1 VSSSASEQATF
12 ATAILEFDGVRA
24 LVAGRTRT
32 PMGRRRALSLAPSHE
47 PREVARRQRLLAEAL
62 ALGDEG
68 ELPAFPDLEE
78 AEEHLDHLDVAGA
91 VLEVEGL
98 RNLARLAVAMADLT
112 GGLRRRRR
120 EAPDLNALAESVPD
134 LTPFQKATRGVF
146 AAAGGLEDSASP
158 QLASVRRRLVTAGE
172 RLRRK
177 MATYLSA
184 PEAERY
190 LRDEYVTQRGGR
202 FVIPVRADHRAAVNG
217 IVHGSSTTGVTLFV
231 EPLETVDLNNDLVRL
246 QEEER
251 VEVARVLAAL
261 TEEARRCRHG
271 LRQAAD
277 VVAALDL
284 ITASARLGLDYEARP
299 ARLEE
304 GSRITLVEMR
314 HILLEERLRGEG
326 SRAVPVTL
334 HMEEPERVLV
344 ISGPNTGGKT
354 VALKTVG
361 LAALMNQAGLPVPAR
376 DAALP
381 VFSQVL
387 ADIGDHQS
395 ITENL
400 STFSSHVSALV
411 RMTSRVEP
419 PALVLIDEL
428 GTGTDPEEGA
438 ALGVA
443 VVEFFRRREALV
455 VVTTHHNGLKA
466 YAETTAGVR
475 NAAVEFDEATLRP
488 TYRLLDGV
496 AGRSG
501 GLDIAARLGLAPEIV
516 ENAQALV
523 PESGRVTQRYITRL
537 ADLAAGAERDREA
550 ARELLRE
557 AEAEKDR
564 SRGVCRKEEEE
575 HRRRLE
581 AALEM
586 ARKRFGRNMAEV
598 LDRLEGVMGRERARR
613 EQERAKEEFSRR
625 MRRERDQVHVA
636 ADAPLTAAPGPL
648 QEGDRVRLDTF
659 GGVGVVE
666 RLEPGKRLA
675 VTVAGKRLVV
685 GAGSVTRLTPGPVMA
700 PPRVQVDPAPGD
712 DLPGELHLL
721 GQRVEEALERLD
733 RYLDRAILAG
743 RSEIR
748 VIHGH
753 GTGRLRR
760 AVRQHLRDHPTV
772 ADQRPGGPS
781 EGGEG
786 ATVIRLRG

>member
-1 VSSSASEQATF
+1 
-12 ATAILEFDGVRA
+12 
-24 LVAGRTRT
+24 
-32 PMGRRRALSLAPSHE
+32 
-47 PREVARRQRLLAEAL
+47 
-62 ALGDEG
+62 
-68 ELPAFPDLEE
+68 
-78 AEEHLDHLDVAGA
+78 
-91 VLEVEGL
+91 
-98 RNLARLAVAMADLT
+98 MADLT

-134 LTPFQKATRGVF
+134 LAPFQRATQGVF

-158 QLASVRRRLVTAGE
+158 ELASVRRRLVTAGE

-177 MATYLSA
+177 MASYLSA

-202 FVIPVRADHRAAVNG
+202 FVIPVRADHRTAVNG

-246 QEEER
+246 QEEEKA
-251 VEVARVLAAL
+251 EVARVLAAL

-271 LRQAAD
+271 LRRAAE

-284 ITASARLGLDYEARP
+284 VTASARLGLDFDARP
-299 ARLEE
+299 ARLEDGPRLE
-304 GSRITLVEMR
+304 LVEMR
-314 HILLEERLRGEG
+314 HILLEDRLRGEG
-326 SRAVPVTL
+326 SQAVPVTL
-334 HMEEPERVLV
+334 HLEEPERVLV

-361 LAALMNQAGLPVPAR
+361 LAALMNQAGLPLPAR

-400 STFSSHVSALV
+400 STFSSHVSSLV

-475 NAAVEFDEATLRP
+475 NAAVEFDERTLRP

-516 ENAQALV
+516 ENARELV

-537 ADLAAGAERDREA
+537 ADLAAGAETDREA

-557 AEAEKDR
+557 AEAEKER
-564 SRGVCRKEEEE
+564 SRGICRKAEEE
-575 HRRRLE
+575 HRLRLE
-581 AALEM
+581 AALEL
-586 ARKRFGRNMAEV
+586 ARKRFGRNMEEV
-598 LDRLEGVMGRERARR
+598 LERLEGVMGRERARR
-613 EQERAKEEFSRR
+613 EQERAREEFSRR
-625 MRRERDQVHVA
+625 LRRERQVHGA
-636 ADAPLTAAPGPL
+636 ADAPLAAAPGPL

-659 GGVGVVE
+659 GGVGVIE
-666 RLEPGKRLA
+666 RLEPGDRLA

-685 GAGSVTRLTPGPVMA
+685 EAGSVTRLAPGPVMS
-700 PPRVQVDPAPGD
+700 PPRVQLDTDPGD

-721 GQRVEEALERLD
+721 GERVEEALQRLD

-743 RSEIR
+743 RAEVR

-772 ADQRPGGPS
+772 AEQRPGGPS

-786 ATVIRLRG
+786 ATVVRLRG